1 MTQTKPRVKPSAV
14 ARKCRLRRPAGR
26 GCRPWTS
33 STLSWRGWCPRGC
46 NLCLFSRAN
55 SSNADRGGK
64 SVAGTLPCQGGARP
78 HSSRNR
84 AVTNLSKC
92 RPPPAKSFKRGHFLW
107 SIASLPKSRRSFQ
120 HLFTLAA
127 SLPPSQILCSP
138 LHHLPQD
145 ERCHHRLQERQ
156 DMPLIPP
163 RRRLGCYMGTSRA
176 PPLDMQTQV

>member
-1 MTQTKPRVKPSAV
+1 MQVEETGGSWMSSMDIIDLVLE
-14 ARKCRLRRPAGR
+14 RLVSTWLQSLPAP
-26 GCRPWTS
+26 C
-33 STLSWRGWCPRGC
+33 C
-46 NLCLFSRAN
+46 CLHAK
-55 SSNADRGGK
+55 NADRGGK

-78 HSSRNR
+78 RSSRNR
-84 AVTNLSKC
+84 AVINLSKC
-92 RPPPAKSFKRGHFLW
+92 RPPPAKSFKRGHLLW

-120 HLFTLAA
+120 HLFTPAA

-138 LHHLPQD
+138 LHPLPQD